1 MFSTSLLINQG
12 LTEQTTETEKNFVM
26 SSTPSGTSFK
36 EHSVGVVPPLLTSII
51 TSSSDTLPTE
61 AEIDR
66 LRKEVDDFY
75 GLTRKQA
82 NRYQKDL
89 ETLFSRHGTADQA
102 RRRDA
107 QKTAAKQVEEGKPFL
122 LPCQPIVNN
131 ATESGSESDVPLRKK
146 RKLED
151 TSRASTPRLAT
162 PKGITRI
169 RSPC

>member
-1 MFSTSLLINQG
+1 
-12 LTEQTTETEKNFVM
+12 M

-75 GLTRKQA
+75 ALTRKQA

-89 ETLFSRHGTADQA
+89 ETLGSRHGTADQA

-107 QKTAAKQVEEGKPFL
+107 AQKTAAKQEEG
-122 LPCQPIVNN
+122 
-131 ATESGSESDVPLRKK
+131 E
-146 RKLED
+146 
-151 TSRASTPRLAT
+151 
-162 PKGITRI
+162 
-169 RSPC
+169 